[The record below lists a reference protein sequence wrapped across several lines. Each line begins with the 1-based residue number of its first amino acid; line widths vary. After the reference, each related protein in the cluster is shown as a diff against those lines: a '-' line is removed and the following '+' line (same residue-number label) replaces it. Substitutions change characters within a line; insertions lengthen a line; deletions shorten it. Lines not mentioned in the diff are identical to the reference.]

1 VKHRILF
8 IDDDQRLLDGLRRA
22 LRGQSSRWELRFAD
36 SGQAALALMETTP
49 VDVVVTDFRMPQMD
63 GRGLLEAVRRLHPA
77 TARLVLTGHADEN
90 DLLEVMAIA
99 HQFLHKPCDTPRL
112 IDAIERVLTMRD
124 QPEGEWS
131 RP

>member
-1 VKHRILF
+1 MHRILF
-8 IDDDQRLLDGLRRA
+8 VDDEPHVLDGLRRA
-22 LRGQSSRWELRFAD
+22 LRGWSSRWELRFAA
-36 SGQAALALMETTP
+36 SGQAALALMETTAI
-49 VDVVVTDFRMPQMD
+49 DAVVTDFRMPQMD

-90 DLLEVMAIA
+90 DLLEVVAVA

-112 IDAIERVLTMRD
+112 VGAIERVLSMRD
-124 QPEGEWS
+124 QREGEWS